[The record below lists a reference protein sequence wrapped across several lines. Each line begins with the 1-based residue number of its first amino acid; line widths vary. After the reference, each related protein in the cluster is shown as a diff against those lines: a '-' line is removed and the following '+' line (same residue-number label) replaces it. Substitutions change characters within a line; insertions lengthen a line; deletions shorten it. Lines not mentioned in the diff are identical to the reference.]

1 MDFRP
6 TDDQALLASGVA
18 DFLAGQC
25 TPDHVRTAWDTGR
38 HDDRRWKAL
47 AGLGVTGL
55 TVPTDHGGMGLDE
68 RDLVGILVEAGRAA
82 LPEPV
87 LEATAVAAPLLAEL
101 AGTDPIGAELAET
114 WLPAIASGDAVVVPA
129 VACDPYP
136 AHIRAADLVL
146 VGTGDRLWA
155 LPPGQLDIIDQPNL
169 DGARPTAAINV
180 PDGLA
185 PTLTGSGV
193 EAALARASAR
203 GALAAA
209 TMLIG
214 AGHAMIDLAVAH
226 AQQREQFGRP
236 IGTFQAV
243 KHHLADA
250 LVDITFARPLV
261 ERAACSITL
270 GDPDAAT
277 HAAMAKAFAGDAA
290 HAAAAHALQV
300 HGAIGYTWECD
311 LHLWMKRTWSLAAAW
326 GDTETQWQELES
338 SLI

>member
-18 DFLAGQC
+18 DFLAGEC
-25 TPDHVRTAWDTGR
+25 TADHVRAAWDTGR
-38 HDDRRWKAL
+38 HDDRRWKTL

-55 TVPTDHGGMGLDE
+55 TVPTNHGGMGLDE
-68 RDLVGILVEAGRAA
+68 RDLVGILIEAGRAA

-87 LEATAVAAPLLAEL
+87 LGTTAVAAPLLAEL
-101 AGTDPIGAELAET
+101 AGTDPVGAELAET
-114 WLPAIASGDAVVVPA
+114 WLPRIASGDAVVIPA
-129 VACDPYP
+129 LACDPYP
-136 AHIRAADLVL
+136 AHLRAADLVL

-155 LPPGQLDIIDQPNL
+155 LPPDQLELIDQPNV
-169 DGARPTAAINV
+169 DGARPTV
-180 PDGLA
+180 QVTVSDDRG
-185 PTLTGSGV
+185 PTLTGPDV
-193 EAALARASAR
+193 EAALAHAAAR

-209 TMLIG
+209 AMLIG

-261 ERAACSITL
+261 ERAACSLAT
-270 GDPDAAT
+270 GDPEAAT

-290 HAAAAHALQV
+290 ETVATHALQV

-326 GDTETQWQELES
+326 GDTETTWRVIES
-338 SLI
+338 AVV